1 MNNLIKAADDLARL
15 LEGSREGEL
24 WLEWCE
30 KGTGEFEDYI
40 KGDEGIDEEVNALTA
55 YRTARNEQ
63 GEVKV
68 KPLVWE
74 CASINGYKR
83 GRYAARSAIGSG
95 WAAYIKRVENGWEY
109 GGKVYLS
116 VLDGIDVALD
126 AAKIQA
132 QSDYETRIRS
142 ALEE

>member
-1 MNNLIKAADDLARL
+1 MNNLIKAADELAGIVR
-15 LEGSREGEL
+15 REMAHYDDPE
-24 WLEWCE
+24 CMMA
-30 KGTGEFEDYI
+30 
-40 KGDEGIDEEVNALTA
+40 ALHA

-74 CASINGYKR
+74 CEAGWRWKGVPPDGFFANVAKWVWSDMNGKF
-83 GRYAARSAIGSG
+83 
-95 WAAYIKRVENGWEY
+95 KY
-109 GGKVYLS
+109 GGSKELFSTVEE
-116 VLDGIDVALD
+116 
-126 AAKIQA
+126 AKRAA